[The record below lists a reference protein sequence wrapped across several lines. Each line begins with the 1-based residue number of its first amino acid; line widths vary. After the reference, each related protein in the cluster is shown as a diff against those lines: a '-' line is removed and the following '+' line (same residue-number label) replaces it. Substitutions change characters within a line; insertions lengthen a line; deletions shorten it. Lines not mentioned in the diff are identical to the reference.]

1 MELKPLKG
9 MKDYYPGEMIV
20 RKKILNKIKRI
31 FELFGFRPL
40 ETPALESWKVLSAK
54 GAGGLEILKESYE
67 FVDRGGKKVGLRYD
81 LTVPLAR
88 FVANNP
94 NLPLPFKR
102 YQIQKVWRYGDVKRG
117 RLREFY
123 QCDIDIVGSNS
134 ILADEE
140 CVACAIFCLK
150 ELGFEDFVVRVNNR
164 KVLTALVKYAGV
176 PQSKII
182 QVLRAIDKM
191 DKIGLNGVKKELEK
205 IKLEKD
211 IIEKIIKFINFSGNE
226 LNKIKEI
233 LDEEGKEGINELLK
247 FLEFAEIFGIKDKI
261 VVDLSL
267 ARGLDY
273 YTSLI
278 FEIWSKDK
286 KIGSL
291 GGGGRYDNLIE
302 IFSGKKI
309 PATGI
314 SLGIERIF
322 ELIKMKQKIEEK
334 TPSKVFIA
342 TVSNEFLKNVVEI
355 TNLLRNNGI
364 SCEFDVMGRSLSKQ
378 LKYVDKLNIPFTLI
392 IGKKEIE
399 NNSVKIRDM
408 KSGKEY
414 LVKISEVVN
423 WLKPRF

>member
-123 QCDIDIVGSNS
+123 QCDIDIVGSS
-134 ILADEE
+134 SVLADVE

-176 PQSKII
+176 PQPKII

-211 IIEKIIKFINFSGNE
+211 VIEKIIKFINFSGNE

-233 LDEEGKEGINELLK
+233 LDEGGKEGINELLK

>member
-123 QCDIDIVGSNS
+123 QCDIDIVGSGS
-134 ILADEE
+134 VLADEE

-211 IIEKIIKFINFSGNE
+211 VIEKIIKFINFSGDK